1 MTRAP
6 CALCAVGA
14 DAAAVCEAG
23 AAHIADLASCSL
35 DEACMVVDVAASLAP
50 SAAPAAAPPQSPPAA
65 VMQAVRMPGGMR
77 RAEWAVRRSSDYDDA
92 ETASV

>member
-50 SAAPAAAPPQSPPAA
+50 SAPPAAAPLRSPPAA
-65 VMQAVRMPGGMR
+65 APQAGARGMR
-77 RAEWAVRRSSDYDDA
+77 RAEWAVVRRSSDYYGT
-92 ETASV
+92 ETTCL